1 MIDNSILFSNM
12 AKVSYDK
19 FIGKHIKITSNCEMF
34 PEFKVTGKL
43 LSVSKTSYGES
54 MLKVKTDEGRIL
66 SIGSSMK
73 GFNVVES

>member
-12 AKVSYDK
+12 SKANYEK
-19 FIGKHIKITSNCEMF
+19 FIGKHIRITSNCEMF
-34 PEFKVTGKL
+34 PGFKVTGKL

-66 SIGSSMK
+66 SIGSSMR
-73 GFNVVES
+73 GFKVVES

>member
-1 MIDNSILFSNM
+1 MIDNSVLFSTM
-12 AKVSYDK
+12 SKPSYEK
-19 FIGKHIKITSNCEMF
+19 FVGKHIKITSNCEMF
-34 PEFKVTGKL
+34 PGFKVTGKL

-73 GFNVVES
+73 GFRVVEY

>member
-1 MIDNSILFSNM
+1 MIDNSTLFSIMKSN
-12 AKVSYDK
+12 YEK

-34 PEFKVTGKL
+34 PDFKVTGKL

-66 SIGSSMK
+66 SIGSSMR
-73 GFNVVES
+73 GFKVVES